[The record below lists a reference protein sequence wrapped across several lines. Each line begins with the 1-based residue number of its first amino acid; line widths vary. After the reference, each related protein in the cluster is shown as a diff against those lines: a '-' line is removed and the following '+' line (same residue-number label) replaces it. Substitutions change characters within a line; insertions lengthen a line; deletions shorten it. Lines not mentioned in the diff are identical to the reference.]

1 MKYSQLQKNTN
12 NLSPTILILVELRFL
27 WQKGNNFVKSCVG
40 IEDLDT
46 KVVLSTLAV
55 ELLVKASI
63 GTEICLKNINKTEIE
78 IKKQIDKKFRAIG
91 HDFDKLFNNDLDLKT
106 QMKIE
111 SIKKE
116 NGMGII
122 DDYRIKLFNENF
134 PLIFKTLEASRY
146 GSFSF
151 NKDVLILSNRTKE
164 DKFLKILSKIVF
176 EKIRLAFI
184 QLNSQQNEN

>member
-1 MKYSQLQKNTN
+1 MKTNQTQKIINNT
-12 NLSPTILILVELRFL
+12 SPAVLILIKLRYL

-63 GTEICLKNINKTEIE
+63 GTEICLQNTNKKEFE
-78 IKKQIDKKFRAIG
+78 IKEQIDKKFRSIG
-91 HDFDKLFNNDLDLKT
+91 HDFDKLFNSDLNLKT
-106 QMKIE
+106 EMKIE

-116 NGMGII
+116 NGMGVV
-122 DDYRIKLFNENF
+122 DDYRIKLFNEGF

-151 NKDVLILSNRTKE
+151 KEDVMILANRTRE
-164 DKFLKILSKIVF
+164 DKFLVTLSEIVS

-184 QLNSQQNEN
+184 QLKPSQNEN

>member
-1 MKYSQLQKNTN
+1 MKTNQTQKNIN
-12 NLSPTILILVELRFL
+12 NISPAILILLKLRFL

-46 KVVLSTLAV
+46 KVVLSTLAI

-63 GTEICLKNINKTEIE
+63 GTEICLQDINKTEIE
-78 IKKQIDKKFRAIG
+78 IKKQIDKKFRSIG
-91 HDFDKLFNNDLDLKT
+91 HDFDKLFNSDLDLKT
-106 QMKIE
+106 KMKIE

-116 NGMGII
+116 NGMGVI
-122 DDYRIKLFNENF
+122 DDYRIKLFNEGF

-151 NKDVLILSNRTKE
+151 KEDVMILANRTRE
-164 DKFLKILSKIVF
+164 DRFLETLSGIVS

-184 QLNSQQNEN
+184 QLKPSQNEN